1 MATSFHPSSVILF
14 DGICHLCNG
23 FVDFVIA
30 RDPAAHFRFASLQ
43 SAAARRVLSDV
54 NAEHPLPDSFVL
66 VEDGRLFMR
75 SDAALRIARR
85 LGVPWSLAYGLTVLP
100 RPLRDWAYDIV
111 ARNRYHWFGKR
122 ETCRV
127 PTPGLRRRF
136 LE

>member
-1 MATSFHPSSVILF
+1 LF

-43 SAAARRVLSDV
+43 SDAARRVLSDV

>member
-1 MATSFHPSSVILF
+1 MF

-23 FVDFVIA
+23 LVDFVIA

-43 SAAARRVLSDV
+43 SDAARRVLSDV

>member
-1 MATSFHPSSVILF
+1 MILF
-14 DGICHLCNG
+14 DGICNVCNG

-43 SAAARRVLSDV
+43 SDAAHRLVTDV
-54 NAEHPLPDSFVL
+54 KTEHPLPDSFVL
-66 VEDGRLFMR
+66 VEDGRVFMR
-75 SDAALRIARR
+75 SDAACRIARR
-85 LGVPWSLAYGLTVLP
+85 LGFPWNLAYPLMVLP

-111 ARNRYHWFGKR
+111 ARNRYRWFGTR

-127 PTPGLRRRF
+127 PTPDLRRHF

>member
-1 MATSFHPSSVILF
+1 MILF
-14 DGICHLCNG
+14 DGICNVCNG

-43 SAAARRVLSDV
+43 SDAAHRLVTDV
-54 NAEHPLPDSFVL
+54 KTEHPLPDSFVL
-66 VEDGRLFMR
+66 VEDGRVFMR
-75 SDAALRIARR
+75 SDAAFRIARR
-85 LGVPWSLAYGLTVLP
+85 LGFPWNLAYPLMVLP

-111 ARNRYHWFGKR
+111 ARNRYRWFGTR

-127 PTPGLRRRF
+127 PTPDLRRHF

>member
-1 MATSFHPSSVILF
+1 LF
-14 DGICHLCNG
+14 DGLCHLCNG

-30 RDPAAHFRFASLQ
+30 RDPGAHFRFASLQ
-43 SAAARRVLSDV
+43 SDAARRVLSDV

-100 RPLRDWAYDIV
+100 RLLRDWAYDLV